1 MKTLKFNTLFLMIAT
16 LLMSFSLDA
25 NAQRPNKGQGQG
37 QGMYQQNRQ
46 GMRCNI
52 PDLTEA
58 QQKKIAEMRVGQMKD
73 MLMFRNSMAEKK
85 ARLNTLRTADKA
97 DMNAINKTID
107 EMGAIKT
114 QMMKKREAHRQAV
127 RQILTDEQRVIFDSR
142 PMHGPKGG
150 MMMGGH
156 GKGKG
161 QGQGQGMGMGM
172 KGQRGNCPRF

>member
-73 MLMFRNSMAEKK
+73 MLMFRNSMAEKG
-85 ARLNTLRTADKA
+85 AHLNTLRTADKV

-107 EMGAIKT
+107 EMGTIRT

-142 PMHGPKGG
+142 PMHGSKGG

-156 GKGKG
+156 GKG
-161 QGQGQGMGMGM
+161 QGKGMGM